1 MFGMRLTS
9 RAVMHR
15 RRPNAAALLH
25 FVEAHSTITDF
36 RALWKHRK
44 EQRAQLSRLGLRSA
58 LERGGEHHGCALGRK
73 AQDEGRERERAKK
86 REVDQNKLSY

>member
-1 MFGMRLTS
+1 MFGMRHTS

-36 RALWKHRK
+36 RALWMHRK
-44 EQRAQLSRLGLRSA
+44 EQRAQLSVSRLGLRSA
-58 LERGGEHHGCALGRK
+58 LEVSTTAVHLGAKLKMK
-73 AQDEGRERERAKK
+73 AERERESQKAKWIK
-86 REVDQNKLSY
+86 INR